1 MNKIG
6 SQFIDGKMVN
16 LDEEPIENL
25 EKMANVISEK
35 EESIKFD
42 LDGIMNQM
50 IK

>member
-6 SQFIDGKMVN
+6 SKIIDGKMLN

-25 EKMANVISEK
+25 EKIAEMISEK
-35 EESIKFD
+35 EETIKFD